1 MRNPFCAHRSATA
14 GVLGLFDFSVVAMG
28 AHIVTG
34 MQMQIYVTTIS
45 SRTERNK
52 IREHLGHDVKDTIVL
67 DAKDSDT
74 LRDVKDNIHA
84 RWG

>member
-1 MRNPFCAHRSATA
+1 
-14 GVLGLFDFSVVAMG
+14 MG
-28 AHIVTG
+28 AHMDIG
-34 MQMQIYVTTIS
+34 MQIYVTTIS

-52 IREHLGHDVKDTIVL
+52 IRENLGHDVKDTIVL

-74 LRDVKDNIHA
+74 LHDVKVKIQN